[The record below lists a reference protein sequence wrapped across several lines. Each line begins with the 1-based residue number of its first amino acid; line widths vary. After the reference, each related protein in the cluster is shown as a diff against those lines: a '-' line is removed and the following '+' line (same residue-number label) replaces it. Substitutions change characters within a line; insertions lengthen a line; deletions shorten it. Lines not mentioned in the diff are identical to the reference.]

1 MRPARAAADGWR
13 VGFGRRPAAEAEKDR
28 AWEDMLLL
36 TVVWTAISPDGWVGK
51 VERQLAWPEFRARK
65 SPAQTPS
72 WGRIQTWTLSTH
84 LAF

>member
-51 VERQLAWPEFRARK
+51 VERQLARPEFRARK